1 LLTVKNLT
9 KSFGGVRA
17 VNGVSF
23 EVREKTIVAL
33 IGPNGAGKSTVL
45 NLITGNLTPDE
56 GTIQFEGEELT
67 NKSIQEIARKGIGRS
82 FQTPAVFPQLTVL
95 ENVLATLISHKGR
108 SYSLFSSFPD
118 GIAQE
123 GSRLLEYFGI
133 GDYSGELAKNLAHGD
148 KRRLEFAMCLAIE
161 PRLLLLDEPTQ
172 GMSSYETRQ
181 FITDIQ
187 ELTRKRGVTTLLV
200 EHDMSVVFSISDQVI
215 VLNRGTLL
223 ASGSPQD
230 VKANKAVREAYLGN
244 EG

>member
-1 LLTVKNLT
+1 
-9 KSFGGVRA
+9 
-17 VNGVSF
+17 
-23 EVREKTIVAL
+23 
-33 IGPNGAGKSTVL
+33 
-45 NLITGNLTPDE
+45 
-56 GTIQFEGEELT
+56 
-67 NKSIQEIARKGIGRS
+67 
-82 FQTPAVFPQLTVL
+82 
-95 ENVLATLISHKGR
+95 
-108 SYSLFSSFPD
+108 
-118 GIAQE
+118 
-123 GSRLLEYFGI
+123 
-133 GDYSGELAKNLAHGD
+133 
-148 KRRLEFAMCLAIE
+148 
-161 PRLLLLDEPTQ
+161 LDEPTQ

>member
-1 LLTVKNLT
+1 MLKIKNLT

-17 VNGVSF
+17 VDGVSF
-23 EVREKTIVAL
+23 EVKEKTIVAL

-45 NLITGNLTPDE
+45 NLISGNLTPDGGE
-56 GTIQFEGEELT
+56 IQFQGEDLM

-82 FQTPAVFPQLTVL
+82 FQTPAVFPQLTVQ

-108 SYSLFSSFPD
+108 LYSLFSRLP
-118 GIAQE
+118 E
-123 GSRLLEYFGI
+123 GLDKEAGRLLEYFGI
-133 GDYSGELAKNLAHGD
+133 ENYSGELAKNLAHGD
-148 KRRLEFAMCLAIE
+148 KRRLEFAMCLALE
-161 PRLLLLDEPTQ
+161 PSLLLLDEPTQ

-200 EHDMSVVFSISDQVI
+200 EHDMSVVFSISDKVI

-223 ASGSPQD
+223 ASGSPQE
-230 VKANKAVREAYLGN
+230 VKVQQGGAGGLLRK
-244 EG
+244 

>member
-1 LLTVKNLT
+1 MLTIKNLR

-23 EVREKTIVAL
+23 EVKEKNIVAL

-45 NLITGNLTPDE
+45 NLISGNLTPDAGE
-56 GTIQFEGEELT
+56 IRFQGEELT
-67 NKSIQEIARKGIGRS
+67 NKSIQEIARKGIDRS

-95 ENVLATLISHKGR
+95 ENVLATLISHKR
-108 SYSLFSSFPD
+108 QWYSLFSTLPD
-118 GIAQE
+118 GIVQE
-123 GSRLLEYFGI
+123 ARRLLEYFGI
-133 GDYSGELAKNLAHGD
+133 GNYSGELARNLAHGD
-148 KRRLEFAMCLAIE
+148 KRRLEFAMCLAIN
-161 PRLLLLDEPTQ
+161 PSLLLLDEPTQ
-172 GMSSYETRQ
+172 GMSAHETRQ
-181 FITDIQ
+181 FIKDIQ

-223 ASGSPQD
+223 ASGSPQE
-230 VKANKAVREAYLGN
+230 VKANTAVREAYLGN